1 VTATAGRG
9 RWATSE
15 RATAQS
21 APWWSGAAIYQV
33 YLRSFADGN
42 GDGVGDLAGCRSRL
56 SYLADLGVD
65 AIWFNPWYLSPMA
78 DGGYDVADYRQIDP
92 QFGSLSDAESL
103 ITEAHALDIRVV
115 LDIVP
120 NHCSDR
126 HPWFVSA
133 LSSAPG
139 SAERQRFYFRP
150 GRGPGG
156 ELPPNDWQSEFG
168 GSAWARTTGPDGLSA
183 EWYLHLFA
191 PEQPDFNWEDPAVRA
206 EFEAVLRFWFDRGVD
221 GFRVDS
227 AALVAKD
234 PGLSDIGARPG
245 SYAPG
250 QHPFLDRDEV
260 HAIYR
265 SWRRIADSYPD
276 KRALIGEVWL
286 PDRERFALYLRD
298 DEFHSAFNFDFLC
311 CALEAPALRRVIDDT
326 LASHA
331 RLGATTTWVL
341 SNHDVVRHV
350 TRYGRAETAFKMDD
364 RRIGDISDIELG
376 TRRARAATLLSLSL
390 PGTAYIYQGDELG
403 LWEVED
409 LPEELLQDPFWQRS
423 GKTDRGRDGCR
434 VPMPWS
440 GQAPPFGFTDDA
452 TSPWLPQPSDW
463 KALTVEAERSDPA
476 SMLALYRAALAIRRQ
491 EPSLRSRVF
500 AWEDAPDGVLC
511 YSRGENVVV
520 LVNLSAGP
528 VALPEHEEILL
539 ASGPLSGPRPPDGN
553 NLAGNGGRDGGVG
566 RVVPSVTAVWLRRG

>member
-1 VTATAGRG
+1 MPEDLKVRSSPTT
-9 RWATSE
+9 E
-15 RATAQS
+15 QS
-21 APWWSGAAIYQV
+21 VPWWTAAAIYQV
-33 YLRSFADGN
+33 YLRSFADGD

-56 SYLADLGVD
+56 AYLAELGVD
-65 AIWFNPWYLSPMA
+65 AIWFNPFYLSPMA

-92 QFGSLSDAESL
+92 QFGSISDAEAL
-103 ITEAHALDIRVV
+103 ITEAHALGIRVV

-126 HPWFVSA
+126 HPWFVAA
-133 LSSAPG
+133 LSSEPG
-139 SAERQRFYFRP
+139 SPERGRFYFRP
-150 GRGPGG
+150 GRGPAG

-168 GSAWARTTGPDGLSA
+168 GSAWTRTTGADGLPA

-191 PEQPDFNWEDPAVRA
+191 PEQPDFNWGDPAVRA

-234 PGLSDIGARPG
+234 PALSDIGETPANYGPG
-245 SYAPG
+245 M
-250 QHPFLDRDEV
+250 HPFVDRDEV
-260 HAIYR
+260 HEIYR
-265 SWRRIADSYPD
+265 SWRQIADGYPD

-286 PDRERFALYLRD
+286 PDQERFALYLRD

-331 RLGATTTWVL
+331 RFAATTTWVL

-364 RRIGDISDIELG
+364 RRIGEASDLELG
-376 TRRARAATLLSLSL
+376 TRRSRAAALLSLSL

-423 GKTDRGRDGCR
+423 GKIDRGRDGCR
-434 VPMPWS
+434 VPIPWS
-440 GQAPPFGFTDDA
+440 GQAPPFGFTDNGA
-452 TSPWLPQPSDW
+452 TPWLPQPQDW
-463 KALTVEAERSDPA
+463 KDLTVETERLNPA
-476 SMLALYRAALAIRRQ
+476 SMLALYHSALAIRRR
-491 EPSLRSRVF
+491 EPSLQSRAF

-511 YSRGENVVV
+511 YSRGDNVVV
-520 LVNLSAGP
+520 LVNLSGEP
-528 VALPEHEEILL
+528 VALPEHDKVLI
-539 ASGPLSGPRPPDGN
+539 ASGQLW
-553 NLAGNGGRDGGVG
+553 G
-566 RVVPSVTAVWLRRG
+566 RVPPVTAVWLRRK

>member
-1 VTATAGRG
+1 
-9 RWATSE
+9 
-15 RATAQS
+15 
-21 APWWSGAAIYQV
+21 
-33 YLRSFADGN
+33 
-42 GDGVGDLAGCRSRL
+42 
-56 SYLADLGVD
+56 
-65 AIWFNPWYLSPMA
+65 MA

-103 ITEAHALDIRVV
+103 IAEAHALDIRVV

-139 SAERQRFYFRP
+139 SAERRRFYFRP
-150 GRGPGG
+150 RRGPRG

-168 GSAWARTTGPDGLSA
+168 GSAWTRTTGPDGLLA

-250 QHPFLDRDEV
+250 QHPFVDRDEV

-286 PDRERFALYLRD
+286 ADRERFALYLRD
-298 DEFHSAFNFDFLC
+298 DEFHSAFNFDFL
-311 CALEAPALRRVIDDT
+311 
-326 LASHA
+326 
-331 RLGATTTWVL
+331 
-341 SNHDVVRHV
+341 
-350 TRYGRAETAFKMDD
+350 TAYSA
-364 RRIGDISDIELG
+364 IH
-376 TRRARAATLLSLSL
+376 AATMSSYL
-390 PGTAYIYQGDELG
+390 
-403 LWEVED
+403 
-409 LPEELLQDPFWQRS
+409 
-423 GKTDRGRDGCR
+423 
-434 VPMPWS
+434 
-440 GQAPPFGFTDDA
+440 
-452 TSPWLPQPSDW
+452 
-463 KALTVEAERSDPA
+463 
-476 SMLALYRAALAIRRQ
+476 
-491 EPSLRSRVF
+491 
-500 AWEDAPDGVLC
+500 
-511 YSRGENVVV
+511 
-520 LVNLSAGP
+520 
-528 VALPEHEEILL
+528 
-539 ASGPLSGPRPPDGN
+539 
-553 NLAGNGGRDGGVG
+553 
-566 RVVPSVTAVWLRRG
+566 

>member
-1 VTATAGRG
+1 MRSSPTT
-9 RWATSE
+9 E
-15 RATAQS
+15 QS
-21 APWWSGAAIYQV
+21 VPWFSAAAIYQV
-33 YLRSFADGN
+33 YLRSFADGD
-42 GDGVGDLAGCRSRL
+42 GDGVGDLAGCRARL
-56 SYLADLGVD
+56 EYLAELGID
-65 AIWFNPWYLSPMA
+65 AIWFNPFYLSPMA
-78 DGGYDVADYRQIDP
+78 DGGYDVADYREIDP
-92 QFGSLSDAESL
+92 QFGSLREAEAL
-103 ITEAHALDIRVV
+103 ITEAHALGIRVV

-139 SAERQRFYFRP
+139 SAERRRFYFRP
-150 GRGPGG
+150 GRGTGG

-168 GSAWARTTGPDGLSA
+168 GSAWTRTTGRDGLPA

-234 PGLSDIGARPG
+234 PGLSDIGDAPG

-250 QHPFLDRDEV
+250 QHPFVDRDEV
-260 HAIYR
+260 HEIYR
-265 SWRRIADSYPD
+265 SWRRIAEGYPD

-286 PDRERFALYLRD
+286 PDTERFALYLRD

-331 RLGATTTWVL
+331 RVAANTTWVL

-350 TRYGRAETAFKMDD
+350 TRYGRADTAFKMDD
-364 RRIGDISDIELG
+364 RRIGEASDIEIG
-376 TRRARAATLLSLSL
+376 TRRARAAALLSLSL

-440 GQAPPFGFTDDA
+440 GHSPPFGFTDNGA
-452 TSPWLPQPSDW
+452 SPWLPQPQDW
-463 KALTVEAERSDPA
+463 KLLTVETERPDPT
-476 SMLALYRAALAIRRQ
+476 SMLTLYRSALAIRRR
-491 EPSLRSRVF
+491 EPSLQSREF
-500 AWEDAPDGVLC
+500 AWEDAPEGVLC
-511 YSRGENVVV
+511 YSRGDKFLVV
-520 LVNLSAGP
+520 VNLSGGP
-528 VALPEHEEILL
+528 VALPDHDKVLI
-539 ASGPLSGPRPPDGN
+539 ASGPLPGRM
-553 NLAGNGGRDGGVG
+553 LAA
-566 RVVPSVTAVWLRRG
+566 VTAVWLRRQ